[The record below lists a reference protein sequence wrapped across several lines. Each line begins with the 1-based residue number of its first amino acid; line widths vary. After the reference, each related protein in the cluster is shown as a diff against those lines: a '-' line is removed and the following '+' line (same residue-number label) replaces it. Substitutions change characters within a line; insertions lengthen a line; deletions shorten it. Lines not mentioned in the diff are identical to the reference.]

1 MVSRTSRTT
10 PEIHD
15 NRDNGAMSK
24 LDVSSNSIRSEGCSA
39 LAGILNQSSITDL
52 NIASNDLTCNAQGK
66 RGVMDGIIKLA
77 GVMEDNGA
85 MSILNIMGNK
95 FGKEQLEK
103 FKAIKESKS
112 LQSICGIASDAT
124 EANLS
129 GLGMDAAD
137 AAVLAEDIQDKG
149 ALSKLDIK
157 NNDIDEERKAEIQ
170 QTCDLNSITCLL

>member
-1 MVSRTSRTT
+1 
-10 PEIHD
+10 
-15 NRDNGAMSK
+15 
-24 LDVSSNSIRSEGCSA
+24 
-39 LAGILNQSSITDL
+39 
-52 NIASNDLTCNAQGK
+52 
-66 RGVMDGIIKLA
+66 
-77 GVMEDNGA
+77 

-95 FGKEQLEK
+95 FGEEQLEK

-149 ALSKLDIK
+149 AMSILDVS
-157 NNDIDEERKAEIQ
+157 NNRIGAEGAKALAPAMWVIFNWQ
-170 QTCDLNSITCLL
+170 